1 MFVLVFVLMLVT
13 VAGMGVGIAIVASQ
27 IVTDRTT
34 GCTTQAGANGRSG
47 SAAQTVADH
56 RTAG

>member
-34 GCTTQAGANGRSG
+34 GCTTQACANSRTGP
-47 SAAQTVADH
+47 ATQAVADH
-56 RTAG
+56 